1 MSDTCLHFLLAFG
14 HKVQGHLPALLN
26 CSVSS
31 LGDEN
36 LPRSYLDHLHA
47 CPTWLCT
54 ISTVL
59 RVSVANQGR
68 GAV

>member
-1 MSDTCLHFLLAFG
+1 MLACVFAFNR
-14 HKVQGHLPALLN
+14 KVQGHLAALADR
-26 CSVSS
+26 SVSS

-47 CPTWLCT
+47 CPTRLCT
-54 ISTVL
+54 ISTAL
-59 RVSVANQGR
+59 RVSVANQGS